1 MKKGK
6 EEKNLIKVKFEI
18 IVKQVNG
25 LPKELNRRSLVVEWR
40 RGTKKI
46 NRGETRSAQIA
57 DGLAIWLGSERETFT
72 FQSKLVHYTKL
83 NKFEQKDLRL
93 ALKNGFGKKADVL
106 YKVEVN
112 LGEMAT
118 NGYNLCRDVKFPSKL
133 KSVPGPVLSLQVKA
147 EWLKINNKKLVKKSG
162 SEIKYVIRGNAMEA
176 LGLTTGG
183 SAIVNSSNGVTHNN
197 NNTNNNNPYIVL
209 NNNNNNS
216 NTNIGG
222 GDRNPLSRAVSA
234 RERAALSPPVPAF
247 GSASLRTRGVTVI
260 PKSASSSVIPN
271 SNFIQSNNN
280 NNNSKNNNSNSNVDP
295 LEFLEHRLDD
305 VAVFYGVS
313 PEHKMRIVE
322 AYKRKG
328 HVVAMTGDGVND
340 APALKIADIG
350 IAMGRTGTDVSKEAA
365 EMILV
370 DDNFA
375 TIVAA
380 IEEGKSIYNNI
391 KNFLR
396 YQLTTSIATLSIV
409 ASSTVF
415 GLPLPLTPIQILWI
429 NIIMDGPPAQSL
441 GVEPLDRDVMKRPPR
456 DSRKPVFNSI
466 MVLSIVV
473 SAMIM
478 LVGTL
483 ATFYATLNADD
494 NNGNEND
501 TDTEGSSSSGGSN
514 TRAVTMCFTTFVF
527 FQMFNA
533 LNCRSEDKS
542 VFRLGFTRNNFFLM
556 AVGGSTLLQLAAVY
570 VPLLQTLFDT
580 ESLALEDLLV
590 CVGVASTVLVWDELR
605 KRVLNNNNS
614 LNGLLGSGGG
624 DFFAAMRQSAQRQIH
639 L

>member
-280 NNNSKNNNSNSNVDP
+280 NNNSKNNLS
-295 LEFLEHRLDD
+295 
-305 VAVFYGVS
+305 
-313 PEHKMRIVE
+313 
-322 AYKRKG
+322 
-328 HVVAMTGDGVND
+328 
-340 APALKIADIG
+340 LK
-350 IAMGRTGTDVSKEAA
+350 
-365 EMILV
+365 
-370 DDNFA
+370 
-375 TIVAA
+375 
-380 IEEGKSIYNNI
+380 
-391 KNFLR
+391 
-396 YQLTTSIATLSIV
+396 
-409 ASSTVF
+409 
-415 GLPLPLTPIQILWI
+415 
-429 NIIMDGPPAQSL
+429 
-441 GVEPLDRDVMKRPPR
+441 
-456 DSRKPVFNSI
+456 
-466 MVLSIVV
+466 
-473 SAMIM
+473 
-478 LVGTL
+478 
-483 ATFYATLNADD
+483 
-494 NNGNEND
+494 
-501 TDTEGSSSSGGSN
+501 SSSSSSASSSSFSSSSSSSLLPYKLDDYELVSESDTEYSESLASEGDISESEDDFFSDDDDDDDKGNKDGDGSDDDGKN
-514 TRAVTMCFTTFVF
+514 LSDFEWDKPDDD
-527 FQMFNA
+527 
-533 LNCRSEDKS
+533 EDKS
-542 VFRLGFTRNNFFLM
+542 KKTKTKRGNKAQQKEKKTQKTQLDNNSNNNFKDKENSAKLLVLKRENEKLKVKQRRLND
-556 AVGGSTLLQLAAVY
+556 ALLQAKKDSTAKDEDIYRLKCELEGKKEKKRRMDSVASILAHIEQSTAQGLPVDLASIETSFQETKVQMEEDNMVKEISILREGMKELRILLDKKDEDLKKLNGEVERLEAV
-570 VPLLQTLFDT
+570 LKQRDKELADT
-580 ESLALEDLLV
+580 KKELEQEKVFKIDREIEKEREKLAELERMIKDKQEIQKLKEQLVAKDKEIESL
-590 CVGVASTVLVWDELR
+590 R
-605 KRVLNNNNS
+605 K
-614 LNGLLGSGGG
+614 GLT
-624 DFFAAMRQSAQRQIH
+624 
-639 L
+639 